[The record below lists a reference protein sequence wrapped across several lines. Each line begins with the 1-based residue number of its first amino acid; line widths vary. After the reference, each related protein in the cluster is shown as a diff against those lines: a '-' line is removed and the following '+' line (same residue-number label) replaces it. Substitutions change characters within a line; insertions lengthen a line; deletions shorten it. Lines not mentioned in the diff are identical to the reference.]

1 MADIELTHDQWMSAK
16 IMADAR
22 MKATN
27 GHYFVVMLK
36 TRCQH
41 CGRSPKVKT
50 HCSGW
55 FQTYLSH
62 LDTIVLNVDREFED
76 A

>member
-1 MADIELTHDQWMSAK
+1 MADIELTHDQWRLAK
-16 IMADAR
+16 LMADAR

-27 GHYFVVMLK
+27 GHYFFTILK

-50 HCSGW
+50 RCGGW

-62 LDTIVLNVDREFED
+62 LDTIILNVDREFED